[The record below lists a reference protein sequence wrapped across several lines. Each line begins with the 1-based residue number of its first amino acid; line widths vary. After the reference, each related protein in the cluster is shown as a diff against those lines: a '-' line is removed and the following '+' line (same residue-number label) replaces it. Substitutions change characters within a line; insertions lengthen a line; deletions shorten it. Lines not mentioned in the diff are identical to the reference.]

1 MTTETNRMDTWK
13 VYIHTNTITGWKY
26 VGITHYDDPNERW
39 KNGLNYK
46 HNPHF
51 DRAVRKYGWEFFD
64 HEIIADGLT
73 KEAANVLERFYIEK
87 YKKCGICYNITEG
100 GDGWDGHSHS
110 EETKA
115 KISQSLKAKNLVPWN
130 KGKTGIYSE
139 ETRRRISESQMG
151 RISPTKGKKVGPMSD
166 ETKAKIAAANKGKNT
181 WSKGTKRG
189 PYSEEHRKKISEA
202 LIGKR
207 KGISTGPKPEQTKA
221 KISASRQGYKW
232 ICKPWEPPKQVP
244 GAEID
249 IYVRDGWKLGKLI
262 IHNNEVYKWDKISQT
277 WQIYEQARKDILLS
291 KVNNQ

>member
-1 MTTETNRMDTWK
+1 MTTEANALTTWK
-13 VYIHTNTITGWKY
+13 VYVHTCLITGWKY
-26 VGITHYDDPNERW
+26 VGITCHDDPNIRW
-39 KNGLNYK
+39 KFGKGYK

-51 DRAVRKYGWEFFD
+51 TSAIEKYGWDNFS
-64 HEIIADGLT
+64 HVIIAENLT
-73 KEAANVLERFYIEK
+73 KDVANRIEEELIAK
-87 YKKCGICYNITEG
+87 FRGLKCCYNITDGGEG
-100 GDGWDGHSHS
+100 HNGQPLP

-151 RISPTKGKKVGPMSD
+151 RISPTKGKKIGPMSD
-166 ETKAKIAAANKGKNT
+166 ETKAKIAAANKGKNI
-181 WSKGTKRG
+181 WSKGSKRG

-244 GAEID
+244 DAEID
-249 IYVRDGWKLGKLI
+249 IYVRDGWKFGKLI

-291 KVNNQ
+291 KANNQ